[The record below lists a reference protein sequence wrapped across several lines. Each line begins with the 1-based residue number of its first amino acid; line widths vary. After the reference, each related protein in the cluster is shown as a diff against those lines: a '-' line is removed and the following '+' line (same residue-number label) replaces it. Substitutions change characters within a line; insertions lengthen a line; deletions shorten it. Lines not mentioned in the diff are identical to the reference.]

1 MIRQTIHCMKNQER
15 MQTIKN
21 ASAVLV
27 IMATICLGSA
37 NPIKAADPAA
47 QPSAKLNFAAL
58 QQATGAPPAP
68 NSPQDHDDVVIVR
81 WLQAHRSPE
90 QIANSWQVLT
100 RELLSFDSA
109 LGTSLTESSP
119 VLSKGLLDFVE
130 PINQARAAIKEIYK
144 RPRPFVA
151 HADIKPCVPKEPGY
165 SFPSGHATFY
175 SATST
180 LLADLLPER
189 QERIKEVGKSVGA
202 NRVICA
208 MHYPSDIEAGVRLG
222 KAGAEQILQS
232 PAWKQFKQQ
241 PAVQAEIRAI
251 QAIPAESLPLIVR

>member
-1 MIRQTIHCMKNQER
+1 MPVTRRGTTTTLLI
-15 MQTIKN
+15 
-21 ASAVLV
+21 AAVMV
-27 IMATICLGSA
+27 GWTA
-37 NPIKAADPAA
+37 PIKAAEPTAS
-47 QPSAKLNFAAL
+47 PTTSLNFAAL
-58 QQATGAPPAP
+58 KQATGAPPAV
-68 NSPQDHDDVVIVR
+68 NSAQDQDDYVIVR

-119 VLSKGLLDFVE
+119 VLSKGLLDFVQ
-130 PINQARAAIKEIYK
+130 PVNQARAAIKEIYK

-151 HADIKPCVPKEPGY
+151 HADIKPCVPIEPGY

-175 SATST
+175 SATSV

-189 QERIKEVGKSVGA
+189 RERLMEVGKSVGA

-222 KAGAEQILQS
+222 QAGAEQILQS
-232 PAWKQFKQQ
+232 SAWKHFK
-241 PAVQAEIRAI
+241 ARADVQAEVNAI
-251 QAIPAESLPLIVR
+251 KAIPANNLPLIVR